1 MSTRNFPT
9 KGNLILARNS
19 LIFLRQGYNL
29 LDKKRNVL
37 IHEIMEL
44 SKSANKIQQSISK
57 FFSQAYLSLQVANI
71 QNGISNIQRLIHGVT
86 LEENLKIKTRS
97 IMGVEIP
104 IIIYHNSTR
113 YPSYG
118 FANTFSSLD
127 KTLNDFNKIK
137 DLIIKLTE
145 IENSAYRISTSI
157 KQTQK
162 RANALKNITIP
173 KFEKLVKT
181 IRESL
186 EERERDEFTR
196 LKMIKKIK
204 NK

>member
-1 MSTRNFPT
+1 
-9 KGNLILARNS
+9 LILARNS